1 MNVNSVVYPVF
12 LIRAVSIL
20 AHAKKK
26 NKQKTLLLTTFQEDI
41 NSALIC
47 DIYNESST
55 GSQKL
60 LIFI

>member
-26 NKQKTLLLTTFQEDI
+26 NQKTLLLTTFQEDI